1 MRMTDAQMY
10 ARLLASDADYDGR
23 FVTGVMTTGIY
34 CLPSCKSRK
43 PKRDSVRF
51 FPTCEAAQEAGL
63 RPCRKCHPDDF
74 ARGADPVLE
83 SIETLV
89 REIREEPAKFVDAR
103 SIVRRSGYG
112 TTRAFELFRR
122 HYHATPADVLLT
134 ARITKARAL
143 LLNSKDSVGDTA
155 FAAGFES
162 LSTFH
167 DNFRRYTGLTP
178 ATYRELPGLS
188 HFEMALP
195 VDFSLPHLRYALS
208 RDSESVSER
217 LTGDDYMTALTI
229 GGKAMLLRLRLAA
242 DSIAVACPHGMA
254 VEMHD
259 VAMGLLG
266 LGQDAAGFARLS
278 KRLGFARLVAG
289 RPGLRIS
296 QTPAVFDGLLWA
308 IIGQQINFPFAGR
321 LKRRLFELCGT
332 PAGDGL
338 IAAPSPEAVAR
349 IEPGELLSLQF
360 SQQKAGYLIAIARTV
375 ADGKLNLDALR
386 SLSATRVERRLLAV
400 RGLGPWS
407 VNYLMMRSLGFADC
421 LPLSDTGVAIGLQ
434 KLMHL
439 EERSDIDATRRLMA
453 IFSPHRSLA
462 TAHLWQINQS
472 IP

>member
-1 MRMTDAQMY
+1 MRMTDARMY
-10 ARLLASDADYDGR
+10 SRLLASDSDYDGR
-23 FVTGVMTTGIY
+23 FFTGVMTTGIY
-34 CLPSCKSRK
+34 CLPSCKARK
-43 PKRDSVRF
+43 PKRESVRF
-51 FPTCEAAQEAGL
+51 FPTCEAAREAGL
-63 RPCRKCHPDDF
+63 RPCHKCHPDDF

-89 REIREEPAKFVDAR
+89 GEIREDSAKFVDAR
-103 SIVRRSGYG
+103 SVVRRSGYG

-122 HYHATPADVLLT
+122 HYHATPADVLQA

-143 LLNSKDSVGDTA
+143 LLKGKDSVSDTA

-167 DNFRRYTGLTP
+167 DNFRRHTGLTP

-188 HFEMALP
+188 HFEIALP
-195 VDFSLPHLRYALS
+195 RDFSLPHLRYALS
-208 RDSESVSER
+208 RDGESVSER
-217 LTGDDYMTALTI
+217 LIGDDYATALTV
-229 GGKAMLLRLRLAA
+229 GGKAILLRLRLAA

-254 VEMHD
+254 VGTHD

-289 RPGLRIS
+289 RTGLRIS
-296 QTPAVFDGLLWA
+296 QTPTVFDGLLWA
-308 IIGQQINFPFAGR
+308 VIGQQINFPFAGR
-321 LKRRLFELCGT
+321 LRRRLFELCGT
-332 PAGDGL
+332 PAGEGL
-338 IAAPSPEAVAR
+338 IAAPSPQALAG
-349 IEPGELLSLQF
+349 IEPEELLPLQF
-360 SQQKAGYLIAIARTV
+360 SRQKARYLIAIARMI

-386 SLSATRVERRLLAV
+386 SLSATRVERTLLAI

-421 LPLSDTGVAIGLQ
+421 SPLGDTGVTTGLQ

-439 EERSDIDATRRLMA
+439 EERPDIDATRSLMTV
-453 IFSPHRSLA
+453 FSPHRSLA
-462 TAHLWQINQS
+462 TAHLWQINRS